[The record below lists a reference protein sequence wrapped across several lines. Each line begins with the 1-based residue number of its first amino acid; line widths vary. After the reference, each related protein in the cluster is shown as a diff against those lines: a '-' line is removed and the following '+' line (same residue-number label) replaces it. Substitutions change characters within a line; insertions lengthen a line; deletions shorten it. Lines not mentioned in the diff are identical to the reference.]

1 MTFTG
6 FSLQHLHD
14 PAHLTLARDFT
25 EFTINAILA
34 GIEEFTINAVLIA
47 EPKIFEFKI
56 NAVLDTIHDLP
67 EQSDLH
73 LQDVAS
79 EALNIPPA
87 EQFKINALIKS
98 IGGESPSFIPV
109 EFTVNAI
116 LVQLEMI
123 FEFFVNA
130 LIKQTPESP
139 SFVPKDFTINALITT
154 DQMIMFTVNGIVKS
168 IGGESGSFIPADFS
182 INAQLIKD
190 GVLRP
195 FTISAVLRA
204 TVQPKVNAILIIR
217 KITEFEIDAFLTGSP
232 KETFFVNA
240 LLEEQE
246 KTKTFTIQGILFATV
261 PETFLVDSLIANDFP
276 TNGGPTITKF
286 FLSDALIQQIGIE
299 KEFTI
304 NAIIKMK
311 LEFSINALLVEE
323 NKTKTFT
330 IDALIANNFPTNG
343 GTEITKFYLIDS
355 CIRGEKTLEFTI
367 DAITEQ
373 EGTIVFLIDAILSG
387 AVLKPF
393 TIDAILNDL
402 APVPFDFTIDAQIG
416 TAIVCTLAC
425 VELPPAPPVEQFL
438 IDAFLTD
445 RMTFDFTIDAKIVR
459 ILPFTINARV
469 VRAVQATVDAL
480 IASPNTKLFLIDA
493 VLKKTQTKPDVRID
507 ALLQEQGK
515 ILEFIVDAQI
525 TEEANTKVF
534 TIDAVLKGLGLTE
547 EFTIDARIAQLKT
560 KLFTIDAVLFKTL
573 KEFSIDAILEKGVIT
588 KNFSI
593 DAIVGDVIQTICDF
607 ETVIFTELDVESE
620 FL

>member
-34 GIEEFTINAVLIA
+34 GIEEFTINAILKP
-47 EPKIFEFKI
+47 EPKIFEFFI
-56 NAVLDTIHDLP
+56 NALLDTIHDLP

-87 EQFKINALIKS
+87 EQFEINALVKS

-109 EFTVNAI
+109 EFEVNAI

-123 FEFFVNA
+123 FEFFINA

-139 SFVPKDFTINALITT
+139 SFVPLDFDINALLAT

-168 IGGESGSFIPADFS
+168 IGGESGSFIPADFE
-182 INAQLIKD
+182 IDAQLIKD
-190 GVLRP
+190 GQMKE
-195 FTISAVLRA
+195 FTISAVLRGTA
-204 TVQPKVNAILIIR
+204 QPKINAILIVR
-217 KITEFEIDAFLTGSP
+217 KITEFEIDGFLTGSP
-232 KETFFVNA
+232 KEEFFVNA
-240 LLEEQE
+240 LLEEQG
-246 KTKTFTIQGILFATV
+246 KTKTFTIQGIIFDIV
-261 PETFLVDSLIANDFP
+261 PENFLVDSLIANDFP

-286 FLSDALIQQIGIE
+286 FLADSLVQQTGIE
-299 KEFTI
+299 KD
-304 NAIIKMK
+304 
-311 LEFSINALLVEE
+311 
-323 NKTKTFT
+323 FT
-330 IDALIANNFPTNG
+330 IDASLRMD
-343 GTEITKFYLIDS
+343 K
-355 CIRGEKTLEFTI
+355 KFTI
-367 DAITEQ
+367 DAFLVEESINKPFTIDSLIDVNFDTNGGIGITKFFLMDSCLTGSIQKPFTIDSRLEKA
-373 EGTIVFLIDAILSG
+373 GTIIFFVD
-387 AVLKPF
+387 AVLSDVVQKPF

-425 VELPPAPPVEQFL
+425 VELPPAPPVEQFT

-459 ILPFTINARV
+459 ILPFTINARI
-469 VRAVQATVDAL
+469 VRAVQVSVDAL
-480 IASPNTKLFLIDA
+480 IALPNTKIFLVDA
-493 VLKKTQTKPDVRID
+493 VLKQSNTNADLLID
-507 ALLQEQGK
+507 ALLQIKGK
-515 ILEFIVDAQI
+515 ILDFIVDAQI

-547 EFTIDARIAQLKT
+547 EFTIDARISESKT
-560 KLFTIDAVLFKTL
+560 TLFTIDAVLFKTL

-588 KNFSI
+588 KNFTI
-593 DAIVGDVIQTICDF
+593 DAQVGDTVKTICDF
-607 ETVIFTELDVESE
+607 ETVIFTELDVESA